1 MRGAVPAI
9 AAAAVAAVL
18 LIPPAGAAPAPV
30 TFGVPRVVDPTHVY
44 GEPDIKV
51 APNGDVHVSGPNGT
65 GTQRSVWN
73 VSHDGGDSYRVVQG
87 IPVNDAPSGGVPNK
101 SSLGPGGGDTE
112 LYIDRS
118 GKVFFDDL
126 WALVCFTAAT
136 TSDRGK
142 TVQSNAKGCSF
153 PSADRQWMAAFE
165 PTAADATVSPY
176 TGPTPLVYLSYTSD
190 VKGQA
195 VDMTTDGV
203 SYDTAAGQ
211 YGDGGGQ
218 SGNDATIVVDQHT
231 GDLLSAT
238 SNAGNGMSLAVG
250 EPDATGTLTFHYN
263 VAVTDRDGAPGVL
276 FPVVTQ
282 DTARNVY
289 LVWTE
294 AGSYQVFYT
303 WAAAADGWKT
313 WAPVRQVSRPPAT
326 TNVFSWAQA
335 GGPGILDVA
344 WYGTSTAGD
353 PSAHAGQE
361 WWTYF
366 AQVSA
371 ATSATPH
378 VEQVRA
384 SPHPMHYDD
393 ICLSG
398 AGCILSQG
406 NRNLADFFEVT
417 IDPAGRARIVYPDT
431 SNGLIQPGFGD
442 STGAVGFD
450 APGAEVDTVLTQSTG
465 LNAWTG
471 AALPPGETTAPLA
484 GVTDA
489 PGDALFPAIGGAP
502 VPGADITG
510 VTLRRDG
517 DTLRVTVDTGEGSLA
532 DAAVATGEPFAEIV
546 LRWQRGNTLWHVGV
560 ESDAGGAQ
568 PRYYAGA
575 TRSLDLCS
583 VSACNPQYLEYVAPP
598 AGGVAVTGTHTGST
612 YTIDVPLSAIGNP
625 KDSDL
630 FEEVMAFTTVSAHSA
645 ATPQTNAETF
655 ADAVPLQV
663 EGTRTFNYRL
673 GATAVAKPPTGSG
686 SGSGSGSG
694 GSGSGSGG
702 GLPATGLPYA
712 LPLAAA
718 AVAGLAAAVRRR
730 RA

>member
-1 MRGAVPAI
+1 ALVAVPP
-9 AAAAVAAVL
+9 VT
-18 LIPPAGAAPAPV
+18 AAPAPAAI

-87 IPVNDAPSGGVPNK
+87 VPVNDMPAGGIPNK

-112 LYIDRS
+112 IYIARN
-118 GKVFFDDL
+118 GKVFYDDL

-136 TSDRGK
+136 TDDRGA
-142 TVQSNAKGCSF
+142 TVQSNPKGCSF
-153 PSADRQWMAAFE
+153 PSADRQWMAGFDPA
-165 PTAADATVSPY
+165 PSDATVSPY

-195 VDMTTDGV
+195 VDMSTDGV
-203 SYDTAAGQ
+203 SWDAEAGQ

-238 SNAGNGMSLAVG
+238 SNAGNGLSLAVG
-250 EPDATGTLTFHYN
+250 EPDAAGKLTFHYN
-263 VAVTDRDGAPGVL
+263 EAVDSRPGSPGVL

-294 AGSYQVFYT
+294 EGSYQVFYT

-313 WAPVRQVSRPPAT
+313 WAPVRQVSTPPAT

-344 WYGTSTAGD
+344 WYGTETPGD
-353 PSAHAGQE
+353 PSEHKSQV

-366 AQVSA
+366 AQVSDATGA
-371 ATSATPH
+371 APH

-417 IDPAGRARIVYPDT
+417 IDNDGRARIVYPDT

-442 STGAVGFD
+442 ATGAVGFD

-471 AALPPGETTAPLA
+471 APLTPGETTAPLA
-484 GVTDA
+484 GVTDP
-489 PGDALFPAIGGAP
+489 PGDALFQPIGGSP
-502 VPGADITG
+502 VPAADIRG
-510 VTLRRDG
+510 VTLTRDG
-517 DTLRVTVDTGEGSLA
+517 DVLHIAIDTTEGTLA
-532 DAAVATGEPFAEIV
+532 DAATATGQPFAELV
-546 LRWQRGNTLWHVGV
+546 LRWQRGDTLWHAAV
-560 ESDAGGAQ
+560 ESDAAGANV
-568 PRYYAGA
+568 RYYAGA

-598 AGGVAVTGTHTGST
+598 AGATAVTGSEASGK
-612 YTIDVPLSAIGNP
+612 YTIDVPLSAIGDP
-625 KDSDL
+625 KETDL
-630 FEEVMAFTTVSAHSA
+630 FEEVMAFVTVSAHSA
-645 ATPQTNAETF
+645 AAPQTNAETF

-663 EGTRTFNYRL
+663 EGTRTWNYRL
-673 GATAVAKPPTGSG
+673 GATGTGVVVG
-686 SGSGSGSG
+686 TNPGGSGSG

-702 GLPATGLPYA
+702 SGSGGSGSGTGRIPATGLPFA

-718 AVAGLAAAVRRR
+718 AATAAALAVRRR